1 MDDGECGYIT
11 KLKKPLQV
19 ENTIFIDIGIILDI
33 PLLIGFLNFK
43 KSNCLVPN

>member
-11 KLKKPLQV
+11 KLKKPLRF

-33 PLLIGFLNFK
+33 PF
-43 KSNCLVPN
+43 CY